1 MEDEVE
7 VEVEEEVEEDDDE
20 ELDAMGIILKSEP
33 ERGIKVVEE
42 VEVEVE
48 VEEVEKGREKL
59 LSISNGAMTI
69 MPLSTNS
76 SARD

>member
-48 VEEVEKGREKL
+48 EVEKGRGKL